1 MVESFKFKRII
12 PGPWKSKKTYE
23 FFNDYGEQIFIYYK
37 KNNVDLVMR
46 HSDIGNCAYSI
57 NWINDWDLEESHWC
71 TPHMLSDKEIKTIQE
86 IKKLL

>member
-1 MVESFKFKRII
+1 
-12 PGPWKSKKTYE
+12 
-23 FFNDYGEQIFIYYK
+23 
-37 KNNVDLVMR
+37 MR